1 MKLFKRYNHSL
12 SGKLT
17 VLFVVMTILLV
28 ILSSVLIGSAFKQ
41 NFHNTLRPHL
51 DQYLEYLLEDLGN
64 PPNLNRANK
73 IANNTSV
80 EIQFHSAKERWS
92 TNTYQLGIINPK
104 DIEFHKRFGKN
115 NLKYS
120 FGEYKNHEV
129 LVNQKG
135 DETILFILP
144 HPSRHFGSRT
154 IMHFIILIGVLAL
167 FYYATKRIFSPIH
180 SITDGIKRIGDG
192 DLEYR
197 LNIDRKDELGELAG
211 HINTMTDDIQS
222 MLDAKRQLLLA
233 ISHELRSPL
242 TRAKV
247 AAALLDDKTQQKNI
261 NQDLQEMESLI
272 EEILET
278 ERLSSRHYKLNKTE
292 FNFIDTVKEITKVY
306 KNKIVFTKQL
316 IAPINIIADQ
326 PRIKLLLRNL
336 IENAVRHTPED
347 AEQVQLKV
355 DTRDKDITV
364 VITDHGEGIAE
375 EHLHHVLEPFYRVD
389 ASRQR
394 ESGGYGLGL
403 YLCRVICEA
412 HGGTLSLESVLG
424 QGTSVKIILPLS

>member
-17 VLFVVMTILLV
+17 VLFVIMTILLV

-80 EIQFHSAKERWS
+80 EIQFHSANERWS
-92 TNTYQLGIINPK
+92 TNTHKLGVINLK
-104 DIEFHKRFGKN
+104 DIEFHRRFGKN

-180 SITDGIKRIGDG
+180 SITDGIKPIGGG

-197 LNIDRKDELGELAG
+197 LNIERKDELGELAG

-247 AAALLDDKTQQKNI
+247 AAAMLHDKTQQKNI

-292 FNFIDTVKEITKVY
+292 FDFIDAVKEITKVY
-306 KNKIVFTKQL
+306 ENKILFNKQPL
-316 IAPINIIADQ
+316 APINIIADQ

-336 IENAVRHTPED
+336 IDNAVRHTPED
-347 AEQVQLKV
+347 VEQVQLKV
-355 DTRDKDITV
+355 ETTDKDIIVT
-364 VITDHGEGIAE
+364 ITDHGEGIAE
-375 EHLHHVLEPFYRVD
+375 EHVPHVLEPFYRVD